1 MSFTNV
7 RLTSSV
13 MLLATLLVGCSNTKV
28 DNDEEILSRREKRY
42 KDMDKLLGNEALVFS
57 PSKKSR
63 DVTVGIGVNTYL
75 WRASLDTIA
84 FMPLLS
90 ADPFGGVILTDWY
103 SSPSTPTEQFKVD
116 IRILDRQLRADGL
129 RVSVFKKVLRGDTWV
144 DAPVSENV
152 AKDIENA
159 ILTRARQL
167 KVNS

>member
-13 MLLATLLVGCSNTKV
+13 MLLATLLAGCSSTKV

-42 KDMDKLLGNEALVFS
+42 KDMDKLLGNEALVFA
-57 PSKKSR
+57 PGKRSR
-63 DVTVGIGVNTYL
+63 DVTVGIGVNSYL

-90 ADPFGGVILTDWY
+90 ADPFGGVIMTDWY
-103 SSPSTPTEQFKVD
+103 SSPSTPNEQFKID
-116 IRILDRQLRADGL
+116 ILILDRQLRADGL
-129 RVSVFKKVLRGDTWV
+129 RVSVFKKVLRGNTWV
-144 DAPVSENV
+144 DAPVSESV
-152 AKDIENA
+152 AQDIENS